1 MGGSAARGST
11 LSTIPIMSGSH
22 RLQPLLAPRSIAF
35 IGASP
40 RENTAGRDMLRII
53 RRSGFDG
60 PVYAINPKY
69 AEVEGYPCLASL
81 DRLPEPVD
89 LAVMSVAN
97 ARLEETLNAAIAAG
111 VRAAVIF
118 ASGLLDGDRD
128 PPLSARLAAIAG
140 AAGIPIC
147 GVNCMGY
154 YNDDAHVWICGFPSP
169 RQPAPGHIALI
180 AQSGSVFGALAHNDA
195 RLKFNLVVNPGN
207 EIVTTAADYLD
218 YALDQPST
226 RVVGLFLETVRD
238 PKGFV
243 AALDKARRRA
253 IPVVVLKI
261 GRTEESQRLAV
272 SHTGAIA
279 GNDAAY
285 EALFQRY
292 GVIRVQTEDEL
303 AATLLL
309 LGHDRRAAA
318 GGIATIH
325 DSGGQR
331 EMLVDLAA
339 DLSVPFAR
347 IGDATKAK
355 LAARLEYGLEP
366 HNPLD
371 AWGTGNDF
379 IGIFTDCLQALVD
392 DPDAALAILFAD
404 VRDNYYLSDGYLE
417 AVKTVAGRTPK
428 PVLMATHFSGV
439 RHDDLIRRAGE
450 AGILVLDGTVPA
462 LLAARHALESR
473 DAAMPVE
480 APPAVDLAISSRW
493 RRRLGE
499 ARVLDE
505 AESLALLADYGL
517 AVVAARRVGNVE
529 EAVAAADALGYPVAL
544 KTAMPGI
551 HHKSDVSG
559 VCLGVTDA
567 GALVAA
573 YGKMSGRLGAQAIV
587 EPMAPAGVELSLGLI
602 ADPQFGPVI
611 MVGAGGALIEVLG
624 DARFGLAP
632 FDAGTARHLIDG
644 LKLRPVLDGVRG
656 RPPANVSALA
666 EAVARFSVLAAE
678 LGDLLAEADVNPLIA
693 GPAGAIAVDALIVP
707 RAALKETN

>member
-1 MGGSAARGST
+1 
-11 LSTIPIMSGSH
+11 MSGSH
-22 RLQPLLAPRSIAF
+22 RLQPLLAPRTIAF
-35 IGASP
+35 VGASP

-60 PVYAINPKY
+60 QVYAINPKY
-69 AEVEGYPCLASL
+69 DEVEGYPCLSGL
-81 DRLPEPVD
+81 DHLPEPVD
-89 LAVMSVAN
+89 LVVLSIAN
-97 ARLEETLNAAIAAG
+97 ARLEETLRAATATGA
-111 VRAAVIF
+111 RAAVIF
-118 ASGLLDGDRD
+118 ASGYLDRDRD
-128 PPLSARLAAIAG
+128 PPLVARLAAIAR
-140 AAGIPIC
+140 AADMPVC

-154 YNDDAHVWICGFPSP
+154 YNDDARVWICGFPSS
-169 RQPAPGHIALI
+169 RQPSPGHIALI

-195 RLKFNLVVNPGN
+195 RLKFSLVVNPGN

-238 PKGFV
+238 PKRFIT
-243 AALDKARRRA
+243 ALDKAQHRA

-261 GRTEESQRLAV
+261 GRTEESQRLAI

-285 EALFQRY
+285 EALFRRY
-292 GVIRVQTEDEL
+292 GVVRVQTEDEL

-309 LGHDRRAAA
+309 LGHDRRASP

-339 DLSVPFAR
+339 DLAVPFAR
-347 IGDATKAK
+347 IDERTKAK
-355 LAARLEYGLEP
+355 LTARLEYGLEA

-379 IGIFTDCLQALVD
+379 IGIFSDCLQALAD
-392 DPDAALAILFAD
+392 DPDTALAILFAD

-417 AVKTVAGRTPK
+417 AVKTVAGRSAK
-428 PVLMATHFSGV
+428 PILIATHFSGV
-439 RHDDLIRRAGE
+439 RHDDLVRRASE
-450 AGILVLDGTVPA
+450 AGIPVLDGTVPA
-462 LLAARHALESR
+462 LLAARHALEFR
-473 DAAMPVE
+473 DATMPVGM
-480 APPAVDLAISSRW
+480 PPSINPAVSERW

-505 AESLALLADYGL
+505 AESLTLLSDYGL
-517 AVVAARRVGNVE
+517 AVVVARRVGDARE
-529 EAVAAADALGYPVAL
+529 MLAAAGALGYPVAL

-551 HHKSDVSG
+551 HHKSDVGG
-559 VCLGVTDA
+559 VRLGLADPD
-567 GALVAA
+567 ALVAA
-573 YGKMSGRLGAQAIV
+573 YTDMSSRLGPLAIV
-587 EPMAPAGVELSLGLI
+587 EPMAPAGVELALGLI
-602 ADPQFGPVI
+602 GDPQFGTVVMI
-611 MVGAGGALIEVLG
+611 GAGGALIEVLD

-632 FDAGTARHLIDG
+632 FDVKTAQRLIDG

-656 RPPANVSALA
+656 RPPADMSALT
-666 EAVARFSVLAAE
+666 EAIARFSVLAAE

-693 GPAGAIAVDALIVP
+693 GPAGAMAVDALIVP
-707 RAALKETN
+707 RTALKETS